1 VLTKDLYTNVDL
13 INEELGDLFRHP
25 VYEPSDD

>member
-1 VLTKDLYTNVDL
+1 LNREQYMNIDL
-13 INEELGDLFRHP
+13 INAELGDLFRHP